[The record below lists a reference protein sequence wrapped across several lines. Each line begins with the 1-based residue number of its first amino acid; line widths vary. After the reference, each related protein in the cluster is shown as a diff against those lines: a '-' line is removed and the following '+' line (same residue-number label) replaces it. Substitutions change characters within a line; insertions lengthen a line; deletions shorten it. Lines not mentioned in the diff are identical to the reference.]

1 MYLDVVSPP
10 SPLPAVRGLTQVLI
24 PQLIT
29 RGRGFGQYRR
39 RGMGQGSGCTYGGL
53 AAAMQDWLSSLAN
66 EPATS
71 AAVGCGEGGGAPCP
85 DPITA
90 GQQQAAAIAAS
101 YCQIDANNA
110 AQFGC
115 TPDPA
120 CANPTAA
127 IQSYITQAQALFNTY
142 PSSVWSAEAAAAT
155 SGEYYNEVPTCPPG
169 TSPSSSNGVVT
180 CWNLT
185 TGAAE
190 QPSYAPAPVSG
201 SPQGPSLT
209 IMPGV
214 ASSTTPAGESS
225 YTAPSIPS
233 PASIAQNNAATVQTT
248 AAPTVIPVPTMAPA
262 STSAAT
268 PTAPSGSGID
278 LSFLT
283 NDLGP
288 IPIWGW
294 LAGGAVLLFLLGGKR

>member
-1 MYLDVVSPP
+1 MFLNVVSPAT
-10 SPLPAVRGLTQVLI
+10 PLPAVRGLGRVI
-24 PQLIT
+24 PIPT
-29 RGRGFGQYRR
+29 I
-39 RGMGQGSGCTYGGL
+39 RGMGQGNGCTYGGL
-53 AAAMQDWLSSLAN
+53 ATAMQDWLTSLSD

-90 GQQQAAAIAAS
+90 SQQQAAAIAAS

-127 IQSYITQAQALFNTY
+127 IQSFIVQAQKLFSSY

-155 SGEYYNEVPTCPPG
+155 SGQYYNEVPTCPPG
-169 TSPSSSNGVVT
+169 TSPSSDNGVVT
-180 CWNLT
+180 CWSLT

-209 IMPGV
+209 ILPGV

-225 YTAPSIPS
+225 YVAPSIPS
-233 PASIAQNNAATVQTT
+233 PASIAQNNAAAIGSTPIQIAVPAISTPP
-248 AAPTVIPVPTMAPA
+248 APSSSTAPA
-262 STSAAT
+262 ST
-268 PTAPSGSGID
+268 GMD

-288 IPIWGW
+288 IPVWGW
-294 LAGGAVLLFLLGGKR
+294 LAGGAVLLFLMGGKR